1 MHDDRYGLGIFP
13 ERSAAVKKNFTVWLM
28 LSAAIMLFLPW
39 SAVTLVKRDA
49 GKQADQREDSGD
61 EDKNK
66 IWNGNADFMYLM
78 PGGIHAIF
86 HDRMESDTGGS
97 AGTL

>member
-1 MHDDRYGLGIFP
+1 
-13 ERSAAVKKNFTVWLM
+13 VKKNFTVWLM